1 MIRLCIIGNS
11 HMAAYKLGWDAL
23 VAAGDPAT
31 RAVMPVFF
39 GAPRDGIRQVKE
51 AAGRIVPL
59 RKDIAEGF
67 ERTSGGQRE
76 IVLADYDAVLLLGLG
91 VSVKRIL
98 RLYKTHVWHGLA
110 PDPARVMLPTRF
122 VREFLAERYGSTLM
136 GETADKVRQGREM
149 PILAV
154 AEPFWASWAREDSGD
169 KPDYGWDA
177 AIRAGDAERL
187 GQMFHETVS
196 AGLSGRA
203 SYVPQDAETVEHG
216 ILTRAAFNKDAS
228 RLISGEGGGTDAAH
242 MNGAFGAAMWPR
254 IALALRELRPAVA
267 A

>member
-1 MIRLCIIGNS
+1 MIRLCVIGNS

-23 VAAGDPAT
+23 VAADDPVI
-31 RAVMPVFF
+31 REVRPVFF
-39 GAPRDGIRQVKE
+39 GAPRDGIRQVRQE
-51 AAGRIVPL
+51 AGRIVPV

-76 IVLADYDAVLLLGLG
+76 ILLADHDAVLLLGLG

-98 RLYKTHVWHGLA
+98 RLYRTHVWHGVA
-110 PDPARVMLPTRF
+110 PDPARVMVPTRF
-122 VREFLAERYGSTLM
+122 VRDFLTERYGSTLM
-136 GETADKVRQGREM
+136 GETADKVRQGRNM
-149 PILAV
+149 PIIAV

-177 AIRAGDAERL
+177 AIRAGDADRL
-187 GQMFHETVS
+187 GHMFHEVVAAS
-196 AGLSGRA
+196 LAGRA
-203 SYVPQDAETVEHG
+203 TYVPQDAETVEHG

-242 MNGAFGAAMWPR
+242 MNGAFGAVMWPR
-254 IALALRELRPAVA
+254 IAAALSGLRPAVA

>member
-11 HMAAYKLGWDAL
+11 HMAAYKLGWDML
-23 VAAGDPAT
+23 VAAGDPVT
-31 RAVMPVFF
+31 RQIRPVFF
-39 GAPRDGIRQVKE
+39 GAPRDGIRQVTQE
-51 AAGRIVPL
+51 GGRIIPI

-76 IVLADYDAVLLLGLG
+76 IRLADHDAVLLLGLG

-110 PDPARVMLPTRF
+110 PDPARVMVPTRF
-122 VREFLAERYGSTLM
+122 VRDFLTERYGSTLM
-136 GETADKVRQGREM
+136 GETADKVRQGRDM
-149 PILAV
+149 PMIAV
-154 AEPFWASWAREDSGD
+154 AEPFWASWARENSGD

-177 AIRAGDAERL
+177 AIRAGDSGLL
-187 GQMFHETVS
+187 GQMFHETVAAS
-196 AGLSGRA
+196 LAGRAGL
-203 SYVPQDAETVEHG
+203 VPQAEETVEHG
-216 ILTRAAFNKDAS
+216 ILTRAEFNKDAS

-254 IALALRELRPAVA
+254 LAAALSGAGSAVA